1 MKRLMAEQYLKRSGE
16 YERRLTIKIGAG
28 LDPAKARA
36 AIAAERLQ
44 EAEERR
50 LKKKKIRDQK

>member
-1 MKRLMAEQYLKRSGE
+1 MAEQYLKRSGE